1 MTIQDIFNL
10 LANGEQVSLEC
21 KRAKAEVPKFVW
33 ETYSAF
39 ANTMGGYLLLGVD
52 ENRSEKDVRKRFHLT
67 GVDDANKIV
76 IDFWSTLHSAKVS
89 ENILT
94 ESDVEIVSVDGV
106 KDVVKDGTKDGIK
119 EISER
124 QEIILELI
132 NHNDTITSSILTQ
145 KTGLSQRTLMRELA
159 SLYEKGFL
167 TREGGRKSG
176 KWVILKPFEK

>member
-1 MTIQDIFNL
+1 MIGY
-10 LANGEQVSLEC
+10 GENVGSGFPMIVD
-21 KRAKAEVPKFVW
+21 AW
-33 ETYSAF
+33 EDT
-39 ANTMGGYLLLGVD
+39 NWGKPELRNKIEVD
-52 ENRSEKDVRKRFHLT
+52 EVELILPLPT
-67 GVDDANKIV
+67 GGI
-76 IDFWSTLHSAKVS
+76 
-89 ENILT
+89 
-94 ESDVEIVSVDGV
+94 
-106 KDVVKDGTKDGIK
+106 KDGTKDGIK